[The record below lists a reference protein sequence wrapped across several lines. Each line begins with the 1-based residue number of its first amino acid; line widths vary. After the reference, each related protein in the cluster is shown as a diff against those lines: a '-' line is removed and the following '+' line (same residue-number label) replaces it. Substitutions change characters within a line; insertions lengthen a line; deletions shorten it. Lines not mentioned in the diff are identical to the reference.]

1 MFQDKPWVHAHLLE
15 IQRRVGLEQFPLIE
29 QAFYPTHRDMVR
41 YNQRIFSKITILRK
55 MQVHSGG
62 FPCVFKIGHA
72 HGGLGKV
79 RVETPGSFQDL
90 ASVVAV
96 SDQYCTVE
104 DFIDA
109 KYDLHVFKIGSNY
122 RALM

>member
-1 MFQDKPWVHAHLLE
+1 M
-15 IQRRVGLEQFPLIE
+15 
-29 QAFYPTHRDMVR
+29 
-41 YNQRIFSKITILRK
+41 
-55 MQVHSGG
+55 HSGG